1 MRLKLFLNEKYL
13 HGEYKF
19 GFELEGIYPFVTSF
33 KQIHQELIH
42 IDNIWRSGKVID
54 DTSVKNFDTDEQM
67 SFEYTSPILSFTPQN
82 IQKTITF
89 LDRSLSILGVT
100 TNNTCGFHV
109 HLSFPHINSIDS
121 FWVLCN
127 LAMNKQMLN
136 KIMTLNTYI
145 DKYDFFDED
154 HANVNF
160 LSRIKTSIEQKNL
173 EQLSHEYNDSKYR
186 VFRLHPQGTIEWRG
200 PRNFLN
206 DGDVKIIKQFFLLL
220 WEVIGFISNA
230 LVNKQLNRISKKE
243 LYDVLKDKNPI
254 FKKEKKLFSKD
265 VKVKNAKARINDDNI
280 VVWDDGTWINGTW
293 INGIWKKGTW
303 ENGTWKEGTWE
314 SGTWEK
320 GTWESGLWFYGFWL
334 NGTWKSGTWYNGS
347 WKDGIWKGGYW
358 VNGDWYGGKWLKGS
372 WSKGQIHSNKFK
384 KMIYSSVNPKEF
396 YELEKT
402 FDTARELEWRVR

>member
-1 MRLKLFLNEKYL
+1 MRLQQFLNEKYL
-13 HGEYKF
+13 HSEYKF
-19 GFELEGIYPFVTSF
+19 GFEFEGIYPFVTSF
-33 KQIHQELIH
+33 KEIHKDLTH
-42 IDNIWRSGKVID
+42 IDNIWRSGKVVE
-54 DTSVKNFDTDEQM
+54 DTSIKNFDADEQT

-89 LDRSLSILGVT
+89 LDRSLTILGVE

-121 FWVLCN
+121 FWILCN

-145 DKYDFFDED
+145 DKYNFFDED

-173 EQLSHEYNDSKYR
+173 EQLSYEYTASKYR
-186 VFRLHPQGTIEWRG
+186 AFRLHPQGTIEWRG

-220 WEVIGFISNA
+220 WEVIGFISNV

-254 FKKEKKLFSKD
+254 FKKEKKLFSND
-265 VKVKNAKARINDDNI
+265 VKVRNAKVNVNDYNV
-280 VVWDDGTWINGTW
+280 VVWEDGTWINGTW
-293 INGIWKKGTW
+293 KGGYWLNGTWLNGIWKSGS
-303 ENGTWKEGTWE
+303 WKD
-314 SGTWEK
+314 GTWEK
-320 GTWESGLWFYGFWL
+320 GIWESGLWFYGFWL
-334 NGTWKSGTWYNGS
+334 NGTWKSGTWYNGT
-347 WKDGIWKGGYW
+347 WKGGTW
-358 VNGDWYGGKWLKGS
+358 I
-372 WSKGQIHSNKFK
+372 KGQIHSNKFK
-384 KMIYSSVNPKEF
+384 KIIYSSVNPKEF
-396 YELEKT
+396 YELEKE
-402 FDTARELEWRVR
+402 FDTAKELEWRVR